1 MVLDAVR
8 RVNVGGKLLTN
19 LLKETLSFR
28 QMNVQDCFHLVNKI
42 KEAYSYLSLDVLR
55 GRALLFFSP
64 SRARELQAASHTI

>member
-1 MVLDAVR
+1 MLEAVR

-42 KEAYSYLSLDVLR
+42 KEAYCYLSLDMLQGAPLR
-55 GRALLFFSP
+55 FLPCR
-64 SRARELQAASHTI
+64 SRALQAAPHAL